1 MVATAMK
8 ARLHLAT
15 MHDACWRWGDEVET
29 TYTDW
34 HQVSGDLA
42 ASTFGATFARVCNE
56 TRAISDVP
64 RKSLEMV
71 RIFNWEVDV
80 DEPAG
85 EDGPYM
91 VESRTIEP
99 WNLTPDTRAIFN
111 RVLLERELDETVD
124 ADTLLLMIGQEIVN
138 YWGYEGE
145 AYVSYPTLAAAM
157 NSCSIPQAAL
167 WEPQEYNRRSGWGV
181 ACKHVSDASAF
192 PRDNHAAV
200 VAKAITEELENF
212 DGVDAMGRLHELHNH
227 LAGIIRRIDRAGD
240 PVPEWY
246 GNGVPRSEWADLPTF

>member
-1 MVATAMK
+1 MATTAVR

-15 MHDACWRWGDEVET
+15 MHDANWRWGEGIET

-34 HQVSGDLA
+34 HQVSGDVA
-42 ASTFGATFARVCNE
+42 ASVFGATFARVCNE
-56 TRAISDVP
+56 TRAVSDVP

-99 WNLTPDTRAIFN
+99 WNLTPDVRAMFN

-124 ADTLLLMIGQEIVN
+124 ADTLLLMIGQEIVG

-157 NSCSIPQAAL
+157 SSCSIPQAAL
-167 WEPQEYNRRSGWGV
+167 WDAQEYNRRFGWGV
-181 ACKHVSDASAF
+181 ACKHIPDASAF

-200 VAKAITEELENF
+200 VAKAILEELENF
-212 DGVDAMGRLHELHNH
+212 GSFDGLERLRVLHDH
-227 LAGIIRRIDRAGD
+227 LAGIMRRIDRAGD
-240 PVPEWY
+240 QLPEWY
-246 GNGVPRSEWADLPTF
+246 GNGVPRIEWADLPTF